1 MLNKQIE
8 NPNPAIILWGVS
20 ISPYVRKVMVAL
32 AEKEL
37 PYEQREILPKILLN
51 ATGQSIPVDFEKTSP
66 LGKIPALQVGDFC
79 VADSAV
85 IAGYL
90 DKKFVTSNK
99 LYPIQAEGYARALWF
114 EYYADTT
121 LTEVAYKK
129 IFLEL
134 VVKPKVL
141 NIEPNLTLVE
151 QAKNNEL
158 PPMLDYL
165 ENSVKQFDWIAGNEF
180 SMADIAIAVQ
190 LLALQIAGF
199 ALSNARWPQL
209 NFYLAK
215 ITDRPS
221 FQKVISK

>member
-1 MLNKQIE
+1 
-8 NPNPAIILWGVS
+8 
-20 ISPYVRKVMVAL
+20 
-32 AEKEL
+32 
-37 PYEQREILPKILLN
+37 
-51 ATGQSIPVDFEKTSP
+51 
-66 LGKIPALQVGDFC
+66 
-79 VADSAV
+79 
-85 IAGYL
+85 
-90 DKKFVTSNK
+90 
-99 LYPIQAEGYARALWF
+99 
-114 EYYADTT
+114 
-121 LTEVAYKK
+121 
-129 IFLEL
+129 L

-180 SMADIAIAVQ
+180 YMADIAIAVQ
-190 LLALQIAGF
+190 LLALQITGF